1 MFQTFVCCEYNNL
14 FSVSFYYI
22 YNKIY
27 KTIIMA
33 KFGLLAFFIFVC
45 SFALRANDVDE
56 ITRLYNKAKDELYT
70 FPLQSINSL
79 GQVLLALPDSEKK
92 AEVLF
97 YYASAERLLGD
108 YDGSSRTLF
117 EASMI
122 LKKFKNEGIL
132 QDIYDLS
139 SLNYCIMN
147 DYNKA
152 IEFSNKAMELA
163 KISNDSARLAQN
175 YNNRG
180 IIYVFMKQ
188 YEQADHFLELALQI
202 NRNNRNLKSIAAN
215 LNNLCLYKGDI
226 DQKIAWINEAIVIN
240 KNLKANWSLAENY
253 NNKGLQYYYDGQYAK
268 SMEELEQARGIAE
281 YIGAKGLIIDNYEY
295 KAMVYAAMKDYK
307 MAYEAQM
314 KMYELKNELQSENK
328 LKSLELQLAH
338 EQIRMVSRENEQKQQ
353 EYEIRLLNRNMFII
367 IISFVF
373 LLFIVFLFFIRARRK
388 KKSEL
393 FKANYKLKQSEVELA
408 RYKMEQQEKEL
419 KKIQED
425 LDNNRKEITN
435 FAVFLQ
441 SRNELLEKIIEELKK
456 AYKMNSQELVSHLK
470 TITAFIKQYQANDKV
485 VSTIMQEIDSQ
496 NSAFIGKLIEKH
508 PDLTPGERHL
518 ATLLRVDLSTKEIA
532 MLTGTTAKT
541 VNMNR
546 YRLRKSLDLPSDTD
560 LVSYLQSI

>member
-1 MFQTFVCCEYNNL
+1 MKN
-14 FSVSFYYI
+14 FSV
-22 YNKIY
+22 
-27 KTIIMA
+27 
-33 KFGLLAFFIFVC
+33 LLFLILLCQSAFSV
-45 SFALRANDVDE
+45 NNVDE

-70 FPLQSINSL
+70 YPLQSINSL
-79 GQVLLALPDSEKK
+79 SQVLLAIPDSEQK
-92 AEVLF
+92 AEALY
-97 YYASAERLLGD
+97 YYACAERLLGD
-108 YDGSSRTLF
+108 YDGSAKTLF
-117 EASMI
+117 EASM
-122 LKKFKNEGIL
+122 LMKKFDNDRIL

-139 SLNYCIMN
+139 SLNYCVMN

-163 KISNDSARLAQN
+163 KISNDSVRLAQN

-202 NRNNRNLKSIAAN
+202 NRNNRNLKRIAAN

-226 DQKIAWINEAIVIN
+226 EKKIAWIDEAIVIN

-253 NNKGLQYYYDGQYAK
+253 NNKGLQYYYDGQYSK
-268 SMEELEQARGIAE
+268 SMEALEQAKDIAE
-281 YIGAKGLIIDNYEY
+281 YIGAKGLIVDNYEY
-295 KAMVYAAMKDYK
+295 KAMLYAAMNNYK
-307 MAYEAQM
+307 MAYETQM

-338 EQIRMVSRENEQKQQ
+338 EQIRMVSRENERKQQ

-367 IISFVF
+367 IISFAF
-373 LLFIVFLFFIRARRK
+373 LLSVILLFFLRARRK
-388 KKSEL
+388 KKNEL
-393 FKANYKLKQSEVELA
+393 YKANYKLKQSEVELA
-408 RYKMEQQEKEL
+408 KFKMEQQEKEL
-419 KKIQED
+419 KKVHQD
-425 LDNNRKEITN
+425 LENNRKEITN

-441 SRNELLEKIIEELKK
+441 SRNELLDKITEELKK
-456 AYKMNSQELVSHLK
+456 AYKMNPQELVPHLK
-470 TITAFIKQYQANDKV
+470 TITAFIKQYQTNDKV
-485 VSTIMQEIDSQ
+485 VSTVMQDIDNQ
-496 NSAFIGKLIEKH
+496 NSAFIAKLMEKH

-532 MLTGTTAKT
+532 MLAGTTAKT

-546 YRLRKSLDLPSDTD
+546 YRLRKSLDLPSDVE